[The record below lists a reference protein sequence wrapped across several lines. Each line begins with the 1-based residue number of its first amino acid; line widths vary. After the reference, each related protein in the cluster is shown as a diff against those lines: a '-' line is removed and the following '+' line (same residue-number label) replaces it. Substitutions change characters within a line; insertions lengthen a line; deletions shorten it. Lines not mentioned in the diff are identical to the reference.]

1 MMETVN
7 EKGVRILTPDDGM
20 FLCNG
25 ETYSQI
31 VYLGVNA
38 SPEDWYE
45 VDEIPVQEE
54 SEELTAEDALNI
66 ILGGDRE

>member
-7 EKGVRILTPDDGM
+7 ERGVRILTPDDGM

-54 SEELTAEDALNI
+54 SEE
-66 ILGGDRE
+66 